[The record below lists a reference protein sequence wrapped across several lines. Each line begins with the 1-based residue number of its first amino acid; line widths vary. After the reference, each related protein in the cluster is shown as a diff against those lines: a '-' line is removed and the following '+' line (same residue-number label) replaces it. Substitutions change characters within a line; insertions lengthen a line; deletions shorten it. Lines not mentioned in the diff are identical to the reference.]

1 MFTNYPS
8 DRHVNAHAVTFV
20 SALLIMKQDNMKSD
34 SSIPSEDAVAKLC
47 NWKQFKYGCSCWKL
61 YAEVVKFVAYKLGLQ
76 KVELA
81 ITYIIMKTQEP
92 RASGTIGGL

>member
-34 SSIPSEDAVAKLC
+34 SSRLKMQLANYVIENSSNMDVVAGNCMLK
-47 NWKQFKYGCSCWKL
+47 
-61 YAEVVKFVAYKLGLQ
+61 
-76 KVELA
+76 
-81 ITYIIMKTQEP
+81 
-92 RASGTIGGL
+92 